1 MDYLFFRLFLGSGE
15 SVFWDIT
22 LSLSLWL
29 FLSCFFLDFDFDDD
43 GDPFCHYKL
52 FLVKFGI

>member
-1 MDYLFFRLFLGSGE
+1 MLGSGE

>member
-1 MDYLFFRLFLGSGE
+1 MDYLFFRLFLGSDE

-29 FLSCFFLDFDFDDD
+29 FLSCFFLDFDNDDD
-43 GDPFCHYKL
+43 GDHFVIINS
-52 FLVKFGI
+52 FL